1 MIGVKDKYKDV
12 LHTGISYG
20 IESGE
25 INKSLSNIDKEP
37 LFLALN
43 GDTFP
48 KEYAEAFV
56 KGLKAST
63 PEMEKAFELFSQ
75 AGIEVVKK
83 YYDINSPSETMRKLG
98 LFVGQGFEEGIMESL
113 DDLKKV
119 MMDKLKEG
127 TVTENELEELIGW
140 DAIDEETGAK
150 LDRRKK
156 PYKNLQNVAKLLVE
170 SGAYSDIDPKELIN
184 AKSDLTN
191 KINNT
196 SDVKEL
202 KELNHQL
209 ELVEAAYERIIAL
222 KRNEVIVE
230 EEANGAV
237 EQNIE
242 SEKELSEVLD
252 TIFNMNGKESILQL
266 IEALGGDV
274 NISKRVTTSKK
285 MAIKSL
291 LIT

>member
-1 MIGVKDKYKDV
+1 MEEEGERGWTYI
-12 LHTGISYG
+12 TGISYLNTYEAYG
-20 IESGE
+20 IKNQKLYRITENT
-25 INKSLSNIDKEP
+25 I
-37 LFLALN
+37 
-43 GDTFP
+43 T
-48 KEYAEAFV
+48 
-56 KGLKAST
+56 
-63 PEMEKAFELFSQ
+63 
-75 AGIEVVKK
+75 EV
-83 YYDINSPSETMRKLG
+83 KLG
-98 LFVGQGFEEGIMESL
+98 
-113 DDLKKV
+113 D
-119 MMDKLKEG
+119 
-127 TVTENELEELIGW
+127 EELIGW
-140 DAIDEETGAK
+140 DAVDEETGAK

-156 PYKNLQNVAKLLVE
+156 PYKNLQNVAKLLIE
-170 SGAYSDIDPKELIN
+170 SGAYSDMDPKELIN

-252 TIFNMNGKESILQL
+252 TMFNMNGKESILQL

-285 MAIKSL
+285 NGNNIL
-291 LIT
+291 FDP